1 MRLSVG
7 KLREIYRES
16 KVRRKFLKETKLVTR
31 PHLRKI
37 NAAAKEAHVLLSD
50 HLARGFSIVYL
61 DEVCFTKTTLPKLAW
76 SAVRHNFQVD
86 PKQYDTS
93 CYAVVAAISYCRG
106 LELVQIEKGS
116 IDRAKFKVFLE
127 DLRQTHWADDIAI
140 FMDNLSVH
148 RSGDVR
154 ERLEELGMPA
164 IFNAAY
170 SCENNPIEQV
180 FSVVKH
186 YFKLARLR
194 TIQLGQK
201 ENVPAAIT
209 AAFAKVN
216 VCEIRKMIKRS

>member
-1 MRLSVG
+1 
-7 KLREIYRES
+7 
-16 KVRRKFLKETKLVTR
+16 
-31 PHLRKI
+31 
-37 NAAAKEAHVLLSD
+37 
-50 HLARGFSIVYL
+50 
-61 DEVCFTKTTLPKLAW
+61 
-76 SAVRHNFQVD
+76 
-86 PKQYDTS
+86 
-93 CYAVVAAISYCRG
+93 
-106 LELVQIEKGS
+106 
-116 IDRAKFKVFLE
+116 
-127 DLRQTHWADDIAI
+127 
-140 FMDNLSVH
+140 MDNLSVH